1 MLTSITTTPLQEVR
15 YVLAILHHLIY
26 PLLQDLQ
33 HVEASWIHRIN
44 TLTSSSYILDFK
56 NVAGLG
62 ALGQFAL

>member
-15 YVLAILHHLIY
+15 YVLY

-33 HVEASWIHRIN
+33 HVEASRIHRFN
-44 TLTSSSYILDFK
+44 TLTSSSYILDSK